1 MLPQLKNYADKVLH
15 VVTGKTMALL
25 VDRIRLQTP
34 LAGANMRIEETS
46 NGLLLHANK
55 ESLVAPVTPITFD
68 FQASLASTDSLAI
81 AAGRV
86 IGTTYEAIN
95 QDDPLPTDWLA
106 EQFTVAAGVFT
117 VPSGSSV
124 WLQITAVETDLAL
137 TGALPLTDAVSRTIT
152 TGGGGGGGSGG
163 GGGATGDQTYST
175 AGTAGGPGGN
185 ASGQVPGGRS
195 TYTGVGGTSA
205 GEGTTG
211 TPANG
216 SNAGNGAAGGAGET
230 KTFTNY
236 DKLKMT
242 WRRWQITGASLVVA
256 VDKPTS
262 SATSFN
268 VRIASQT
275 AGVVTQY
282 QAGSFH
288 ICLPTISYIV
298 P

>member
-1 MLPQLKNYADKVLH
+1 MLPQLKNYADNILH
-15 VVTGKTMALL
+15 VVTGKTMELL
-25 VDRIRLQTP
+25 VDRIRRQTP
-34 LAGANMRIEETS
+34 IAGANMRLEETS

-55 ESLVAPVTPITFD
+55 ESLVAPVNPITFD

-81 AAGRV
+81 ASGRV
-86 IGTTYEAIN
+86 IGTTYGTIN
-95 QDDPLPTDWLA
+95 QDDPAPTDWLE
-106 EQFTVAAGVFT
+106 EQFTVSSGVFT

-124 WLQITAVETDLAL
+124 WLQITASETDLAL

-175 AGTAGGPGGN
+175 AGTAGGAGGD

-195 TYTGVGGTSA
+195 ASTGAGGTSA
-205 GEGTTG
+205 GEGTSG

-216 SNAGNGAAGGAGET
+216 SNAGNGGAGGAGET

-242 WRRWQITGASLVVA
+242 WRRWQITGATLVVA
-256 VDKPTS
+256 ADKPVS

-275 AGVVTQY
+275 GGVVTQY

>member
-1 MLPQLKNYADKVLH
+1 MLPQIKFFADKVLYI
-15 VVTGKTMALL
+15 VTGKTMALL
-25 VDRIRLQTP
+25 VDRIRRQTP
-34 LAGANMRIEETS
+34 IAGANMRLEETS

-55 ESLVAPVTPITFD
+55 ESLVAPVNPITFD
-68 FQASLASTDSLAI
+68 FQASLAATNSLAI
-81 AAGRV
+81 TAGRV
-86 IGTTYEAIN
+86 IGTTYGTIN
-95 QDDPLPTDWLA
+95 QDDPAPTDWLS
-106 EQFTVAAGVFT
+106 EQFTVAAGLFS

-124 WLQITAVETDLAL
+124 WLQITATQTDVAL
-137 TGALPLTDAVSRTIT
+137 TGALPLTDAVTRTIL

-175 AGTAGGPGGN
+175 AGTAGGAGGN

-195 TYTGVGGTSA
+195 AYTGAGGTSA

-216 SNAGNGAAGGAGET
+216 SNAGNGGAGGAGET

-242 WRRWQITGASLVVA
+242 WRRWQITGATLVVA
-256 VDKPTS
+256 ADKPVS
-262 SATSFN
+262 SATSFY
-268 VRIASQT
+268 VRIAAQT

>member
-1 MLPQLKNYADKVLH
+1 MLPQLKNYANKVLH

-68 FQASLASTDSLAI
+68 FQASLASTNSLAI
-81 AAGRV
+81 TAGRV
-86 IGTTYEAIN
+86 IGTTYGTIN

-152 TGGGGGGGSGG
+152 TGGGGAGGQGG

-175 AGTAGGPGGN
+175 AGGSGANGES
-185 ASGQVPGGRS
+185 AYGQVPGGPDAG
-195 TYTGVGGTSA
+195 TANGGTSA
-205 GEGTTG
+205 GEGTSG

-216 SNAGNGAAGGAGET
+216 SPGGNGGAGGAGET

-242 WRRWQITGASLVVA
+242 WRRWQITGATLVVA

>member
-1 MLPQLKNYADKVLH
+1 MMPQLKNYADKVLY

-25 VDRIRLQTP
+25 VDRIRRQTP

-55 ESLVAPVTPITFD
+55 ESLVAPITPIIFD
-68 FQASLASTDSLAI
+68 FQASLASADSLAI
-81 AAGRV
+81 TAGRV
-86 IGTTYEAIN
+86 IGTTYGTIN
-95 QDDPLPTDWLA
+95 QDDPLPTDWLQ
-106 EQFTVAAGVFT
+106 EQFTVSAGLFT

-124 WLQITAVETDLAL
+124 WLQITATETDLAL
-137 TGALPLTDAVSRTIT
+137 TGALSTVGMVTRTIT

-195 TYTGVGGTSA
+195 TYTGIGGGSP
-205 GEGTTG
+205 GEGTSG

-236 DKLKMT
+236 DKFRMT
-242 WRRWQITGASLVVA
+242 WRRWQITGATLVVA

-268 VRIASQT
+268 IRIASQT

>member
-1 MLPQLKNYADKVLH
+1 MLPQLKLYAEKVLY

-68 FQASLASTDSLAI
+68 FQASLASTNSLAI
-81 AAGRV
+81 TAGRV
-86 IGTTYEAIN
+86 IGTTYGTIN

-106 EQFTVAAGVFT
+106 EQFTVAAGVFA

-152 TGGGGGGGSGG
+152 TGGGGAGGQGG

-175 AGTAGGPGGN
+175 AGGSGANGEA
-185 ASGQVPGGRS
+185 ASGQVPGDPDAG
-195 TYTGVGGTSA
+195 TANGGTSA
-205 GEGTTG
+205 GEGTSG

-216 SNAGNGAAGGAGET
+216 SPGGNGGAGGAGET

-242 WRRWQITGASLVVA
+242 WRRWQITGASLVVSA
-256 VDKPTS
+256 GKPTS